1 MITIH
6 LAWFIVLLVCA
17 GIVGLLL
24 ILVIGD
30 AVAIGIEEIK
40 KRRRK
45 NH

>member
-1 MITIH
+1 MITIYIG
-6 LAWFIVLLVCA
+6 WFIVLLVCA

-30 AVAIGIEEIK
+30 AVAVAIEEIK

-45 NH
+45 DH